1 MQLAKGD
8 FHAGT
13 IDSLVTLVSN
23 IPEVSTLALR
33 MSCSEG
39 EKFSC
44 RTVATFS
51 KKYLAQSISCK
62 EIDVCIYHGDKSA
75 KHV

>member
-1 MQLAKGD
+1 MQV
-8 FHAGT
+8 AGT
-13 IDSLVTLVSN
+13 IDTIDSVATLVSN

-62 EIDVCIYHGDKSA
+62 EIVMHY
-75 KHV
+75 